1 MNDQFSYEEFHKLKG
16 FLDAWDWCIELGIP
30 FHHITNDFV
39 DDYIEEYDEELNY
52 YQDY

>member
-1 MNDQFSYEEFHKLKG
+1 MFTKEEWIKLQG

-30 FHHITNDFV
+30 FYHITNDFV
-39 DDYIEEYDEELNY
+39 SEPIPEYDEELNY